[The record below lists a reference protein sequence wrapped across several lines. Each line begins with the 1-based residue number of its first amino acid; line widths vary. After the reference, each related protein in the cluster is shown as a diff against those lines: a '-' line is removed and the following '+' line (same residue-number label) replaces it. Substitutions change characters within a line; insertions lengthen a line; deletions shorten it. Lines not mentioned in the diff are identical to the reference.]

1 LSNAA
6 RLPTPVVSVKNFMSI
21 FLLIGLVIAN
31 EHFKK
36 PWAFAGIYSITSIIL
51 TLLFPSKMEDLTS
64 SILSAGVSFIL
75 VGFFLTLLLR
85 FEDSLVKWLATLV
98 VGLLVIS
105 GGAGILLS
113 LVFP

>member
-1 LSNAA
+1 
-6 RLPTPVVSVKNFMSI
+6 MSI
-21 FLLIGLVIAN
+21 FLLFGLVIAN

-85 FEDSLVKWLATLV
+85 FEDSVFKWLATLV